1 MAVTMTE
8 KKQGERRLILWGA
21 GTPRTMRAHWILNEL
36 GFEYEK
42 HPIGPR
48 TGETQTSEFTRLN
61 PSQKIPVLQ
70 DGELI
75 LSESAAIVT
84 YLAETYGG
92 SQGLVPPVSTRERA
106 YYYQWCFFTMMELD
120 AHTSYVIRKHTALA
134 GIYGEA
140 PNAVRA
146 AEEGFEKQVRT
157 ADHWLARG
165 GPFILGE
172 TFTGADILLTTCLT
186 SAHNRKIPLTDILQ
200 DYARRMTSR
209 KAYQLA
215 LAANQRS

>member
-1 MAVTMTE
+1 MTA
-8 KKQGERRLILWGA
+8 KDQNQQRLILWGA
-21 GTPRTMRAHWILNEL
+21 GTPRTLRAHWILNEL
-36 GFEYEK
+36 DLEYEK
-42 HPIGPR
+42 RPIGPR
-48 TGETQTSEFTRLN
+48 TGETQTTEFTRLN

-70 DGELI
+70 IGEMT

-92 SQGLVPPVSTRERA
+92 SRGLVPAVSTPERA

-134 GIYGEA
+134 EIYGEA

-146 AEEGFEKQVRT
+146 AEEGFQKQVQV
-157 ADHWLARG
+157 ADQWLKRG
-165 GPFILGE
+165 GPFILGGA
-172 TFTGADILLTTCLT
+172 FTGADILLTTCLG
-186 SAHNRKIPLTDILQ
+186 SAHTRKTPLTDILL
-200 DYARRMTSR
+200 DYMRRITSR
-209 KAYQLA
+209 EAYQLA

>member
-1 MAVTMTE
+1 MPAEDRNAT
-8 KKQGERRLILWGA
+8 RLILWGA
-21 GTPRTMRAHWILNEL
+21 GTPRTMRAHWVLHEL
-36 GFEYEK
+36 GLEYER

-48 TGETQTSEFTRLN
+48 TGETQTAEFTRLN
-61 PSQKIPVLQ
+61 PSQKIPLLQ
-70 DGELI
+70 IGGMT

-92 SQGLVPPVSTRERA
+92 SRELVPPVSTPERA
-106 YYYQWCFFTMMELD
+106 HYYQWCFFTMMELD
-120 AHTSYVIRKHTALA
+120 AHTSYVIRKHVALA
-134 GIYGEA
+134 HIYGEA

-146 AEEGFEKQVRT
+146 AEEGFEKQVRV
-157 ADHWLARG
+157 ADQWLKRD

-172 TFTGADILLTTCLT
+172 TFTGADILLTTCLA

-200 DYARRMTSR
+200 DYTRRVTSR
-209 KAYQLA
+209 EAYQLA